1 MTTLASLLT
10 PLYQVTPRDLPA
22 ATQTEQLRLTEVV
35 QVVTD
40 CCHLALATPSLA
52 ALCRKLD
59 RYPEE
64 LLGFAYEGAGVGLAA
79 IDTTFPWRS
88 RTRQFTND
96 YAHNYKYAIYLG
108 AGMGLARIRR
118 RPDRFIR
125 QLRDDVFG
133 WVVWDGIG
141 FHQGLFGYRRHVQE
155 RHVPLGVGGF
165 TLSVFDHGLGRAIWF
180 GTGADIDAAAATIYA
195 FPQSRRGDL
204 WAGIGLAS
212 TYTGGGDPTKITTL
226 LSQAGDDADRVV
238 EGAIVAAKNRHDP
251 ANVSSHNHNAI
262 EALCGA
268 KTNVANDYANDAL
281 TNLPVDG
288 PEPAYGIWRSRLR
301 RLNEGVTA

>member
-1 MTTLASLLT
+1 MASLLT

-22 ATQTEQLRLTEVV
+22 ATQADQQRLTHVV
-35 QVVTD
+35 QVVTE
-40 CCHLALATPSLA
+40 CCHLALRTPNLTM
-52 ALCRKLD
+52 LCRKLD

-79 IDTTFPWRS
+79 IDTAFPWYS
-88 RTRQFTND
+88 RTRQFTNE
-96 YAHNYKYAIYLG
+96 YATDYKYAIYLG
-108 AGMGLARIRR
+108 AGMGLARVRR

-125 QLRDDVFG
+125 RLRDDVFG
-133 WVVWDGIG
+133 WVVWDGVG

-155 RHVPLGVGGF
+155 RHVPVGIGGF

-180 GTGADIDAAAATIYA
+180 GTGADVATAAATINA
-195 FPQSRRGDL
+195 FPQPRRGDL

-212 TYTGGGDPTKITTL
+212 SYTGGADPAEIATL
-226 LSQAGDDADRVV
+226 LGYAGAYADRVA
-238 EGAIVAAKNRHDP
+238 EGAAVAAKNRHDP
-251 ANVSSHNHNAI
+251 ANASSHNHSAV

-268 KTNVANDYANDAL
+268 DTTIVSQYANQAL
-281 TNLPVDG
+281 NELPTDG

-301 RLNEGVTA
+301 HLNRGVAA